1 MIELRFSIYYLLFTL
16 ICLIELKSSVKLLS
30 KWLLIDI
37 AMKNL
42 FKHIKQTQKDTEKQ
56 LCRDLR
62 NCQTYFPCRF
72 LLMGNINMNLVERC
86 SFDKVFDEEKQQCV
100 KAEKLEDVECLLRV
114 NSQFKSTTST
124 TTKSTTKASLKQKKK
139 TPPDTVSKSTKS
151 KSELDAIFQ
160 ALHLNPFGYYSDED
174 DEEIESVKAPPAKS
188 KTSRKV
194 DSNPPKKEVSSHNKK
209 DRRDHSENRIN
220 KLRKKSSD
228 SDLLEEE
235 TSEYE
240 NDEEEEDEY
249 YYDDESEDK
258 DKDKDKVKSE
268 RDNGRIIQVESKEK
282 PDNGTKA
289 NSKFDDRSD
298 IKDDNQYKRMC
309 VVTNWSQYRSGR
321 GRFQY
326 DFIEPYLCNYVIY
339 TSVKV
344 EEEEDPDYEDFVI
357 RGIQHNEKEL
367 YAKLKILKAKNPE
380 LKLILKIT
388 DDGGIVFSK
397 LSKSFDTRANLV
409 ENVLE

>member
-1 MIELRFSIYYLLFTL
+1 
-16 ICLIELKSSVKLLS
+16 
-30 KWLLIDI
+30 
-37 AMKNL
+37 
-42 FKHIKQTQKDTEKQ
+42 
-56 LCRDLR
+56 
-62 NCQTYFPCRF
+62 
-72 LLMGNINMNLVERC
+72 MNLVERC

-100 KAEKLEDVECLLRV
+100 KAEKSEDLECLLRV

-124 TTKSTTKASLKQKKK
+124 TTKQTTKASLKQKKK
-139 TPPDTVSKSTKS
+139 AQDTASKSTKS
-151 KSELDAIFQ
+151 KSELEAIFQ

-174 DEEIESVKAPPAKS
+174 DEEIESVKAPPAKT

-194 DSNPPKKEVSSHNKK
+194 DPPKKEVVVTTNKK

-235 TSEYE
+235 TTSEYE

-258 DKDKDKVKSE
+258 DKDKVKSE

-282 PDNGTKA
+282 LDNGTKTI
-289 NSKFDDRSD
+289 DRSD

>member
-1 MIELRFSIYYLLFTL
+1 
-16 ICLIELKSSVKLLS
+16 
-30 KWLLIDI
+30 
-37 AMKNL
+37 
-42 FKHIKQTQKDTEKQ
+42 
-56 LCRDLR
+56 
-62 NCQTYFPCRF
+62 
-72 LLMGNINMNLVERC
+72 MGNINMNLVERC

-100 KAEKLEDVECLLRV
+100 KAEKSEDLECLLRV

-139 TPPDTVSKSTKS
+139 TQDTVSKSTKS
-151 KSELDAIFQ
+151 KSELEAIFQ

-174 DEEIESVKAPPAKS
+174 DEEAESVKAPPAKS

-194 DSNPPKKEVSSHNKK
+194 DSNPPKKEQVVTPNKK
-209 DRRDHSENRIN
+209 DRRDHSENQNRNRIN

-258 DKDKDKVKSE
+258 DKVKIE

-282 PDNGTKA
+282 LDNGTKTI
-289 NSKFDDRSD
+289 DRSD